1 MQQKKYILSN
11 ELKEKFYI
19 QLYFNLNYD
28 YDKAA
33 IKRAYRDFNR
43 TLWIKDGNKEKR
55 DEIREKAEKR
65 NKK

>member
-55 DEIREKAEKR
+55 D
-65 NKK
+65 